1 MATKNIHSVCL
12 KAVRAQY
19 RHGKVGWR
27 YAAKRLDQ
35 RNGIVKV
42 LARLDATFLARA
54 AGQFLIHESYLM
66 AAAKSVFLAER
77 KAARVCGYRGAQTKL
92 TLVALYPKSRG
103 ARLLELHIRKNG
115 VVSYYRQTH
124 ITKQEANRRA
134 NKARN
139 STTERV
145 ICFER

>member
-1 MATKNIHSVCL
+1 MKTKNY
-12 KAVRAQY
+12 KE
-19 RHGKVGWR
+19 
-27 YAAKRLDQ
+27 Q

-42 LARLDATFLARA
+42 LARLEATFLARA
-54 AGQFLIHESYLM
+54 AGQFLTHEAYLM
-66 AAAKSVFLAER
+66 QAAKSVFLAER
-77 KAARVCGYRGAQTKL
+77 NAARVCGYRGRAQTKL
-92 TLVALYPKSRG
+92 TLAALYPKSRG